1 MAFDPGS
8 NYFGFYD
15 GFCDQV
21 HVNEKL
27 FYDQGFKQLFY
38 LTEGE
43 RGPVPRTK
51 HKDHL
56 EKVVFLSVIAH
67 PRYECVCLMER

>member
-1 MAFDPGS
+1 MS
-8 NYFGFYD
+8 MKNGFMIRGLNSY
-15 GFCDQV
+15 
-21 HVNEKL
+21 
-27 FYDQGFKQLFY
+27 Y